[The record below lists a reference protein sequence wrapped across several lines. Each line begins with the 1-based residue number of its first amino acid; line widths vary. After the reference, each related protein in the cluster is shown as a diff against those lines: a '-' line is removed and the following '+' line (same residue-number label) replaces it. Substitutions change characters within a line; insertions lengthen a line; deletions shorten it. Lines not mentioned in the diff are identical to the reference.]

1 MHQNKTNR
9 PSNYSVFSVAPLFAY
24 TTQLFNRKAWS
35 QWKLDQTHYSYTTV
49 SADPSRSIWTRRNFP
64 VNRKSAE
71 SVLKAVGR
79 DSAVEGC
86 LRVNL
91 SPTFLRVLVQTL
103 VFCAVC
109 AFLFVIWF
117 CNKEFLVILTW
128 ESNLSH
134 HCISQLALWWL
145 PWWLMPRQ
153 RCADDSGRGQGK
165 LGLY

>member
-1 MHQNKTNR
+1 ML
-9 PSNYSVFSVAPLFAY
+9 SVAPLFAY

-64 VNRKSAE
+64 VN
-71 SVLKAVGR
+71 LKAVGR
-79 DSAVEGC
+79 DSAAEGC
-86 LRVNL
+86 LRVIL

-103 VFCAVC
+103 VYCAAC
-109 AFLFVIWF
+109 AFLLDIRS
-117 CNKEFLVILTW
+117 CNTEFLVILTW
-128 ESNLSH
+128 DSNRSP
-134 HCISQLALWWL
+134 HCISQQALWWL